1 MPVIETLY
9 REKGKII
16 CPCASRFSESLNFV
30 SHECLK
36 PMLILLKNIINF
48 KLGKSFKLLLEDS
61 GRQYG
66 IKLVQSQNLTY
77 FRDLVVLLKRIV
89 CELYFPR
96 QNYELFVSHYFY
108 FKLTSY

>member
-1 MPVIETLY
+1 
-9 REKGKII
+9 
-16 CPCASRFSESLNFV
+16 
-30 SHECLK
+30 
-36 PMLILLKNIINF
+36 MLILLKNIIHF
-48 KLGKSFKLLLEDS
+48 ELGKSFKLLLEDS

-77 FRDLVVLLKRIV
+77 FRDLVVLLKRIE

-96 QNYELFVSHYFY
+96 QNYVLFVSHYFY

>member
-1 MPVIETLY
+1 MRVIETLY

-16 CPCASRFSESLNFV
+16 CPCASCFSESLNFV

-36 PMLILLKNIINF
+36 PMLILLKNIIHF

-61 GRQYG
+61 G
-66 IKLVQSQNLTY
+66 IQSQNLTY